1 MRNIILLI
9 QKYRNF
15 LFFLFLEF
23 FSLFFLFSYRNSY
36 HHYNYLSSSN
46 IITSSLYNF
55 QYNMFSYFS
64 LREINN
70 DLLKENSI
78 LKNQLLNKDLV
89 VGRKFIKSKDT
100 IYQKNFLFKEV
111 KVINSQFKHYENFL
125 IVNAGKKSGVR
136 DKMGLI
142 GTKGILGI
150 VKNVTDN
157 YATIRPLI
165 NPNFGLKVI
174 HEKTNSWGDLI
185 WVPEE
190 NNYQNIFVKN
200 IPIYTKVK
208 LGDYFTTSGAEG
220 LFPGGI
226 KIGKVIEIKE
236 NIEQQTLDIKLKNE
250 EDFSRTKIGFIVF
263 NKTAE
268 EIKQILNKRW
278 FLNLEISLG
287 L

>member
-23 FSLFFLFSYRNSY
+23 ISLFVLFSSRNSY

-46 IITSSLYNF
+46 SITSSLYNI

-64 LREINN
+64 LREVNN
-70 DLLKENSI
+70 DLLKENSN
-78 LKNQLLNKDLV
+78 LKNQVLNRDMV
-89 VGRKFIKSKDT
+89 VGRKFIKSDDI

-111 KVINSQFKHYENFL
+111 TVINSQFKYYENFL
-125 IVNAGKKSGVR
+125 IINAGKKSGVKE
-136 DKMGLI
+136 KMGMI
-142 GTKGILGI
+142 GTKGVLGI

-165 NPNFGLKVI
+165 NPNFGLKVL

-185 WVPEE
+185 WIPED

-200 IPIYTKVK
+200 IPAYCKVK
-208 LGDYFTTSGAEG
+208 LGDYFITSGAEG
-220 LFPGGI
+220 LFPQGL
-226 KIGKVIEIKE
+226 KVGKVLEIKE

-250 EDFSRTKIGFIVF
+250 EDFSRTKIGFVVF

-268 EIKQILNKRW
+268 EINQHLNKK
-278 FLNLEISLG
+278 
-287 L
+287 

>member
-15 LFFLFLEF
+15 LFFLLLEF
-23 FSLFFLFSYRNSY
+23 ISLFFLFSFRNSY

-46 IITSSLYNF
+46 SISSSLYNF

-70 DLLKENSI
+70 DLLKENSS
-78 LKNQLLNKDLV
+78 LKNQIFNRDMV
-89 VGRKFIKSKDT
+89 VGRKFIKSENT

-111 KVINSQFKHYENFL
+111 KVINSQFKYYENFL
-125 IVNAGKKSGVR
+125 IVNSGKKSGVKE
-136 DKMGLI
+136 KMGLI
-142 GTKGILGI
+142 GTKGVLGV

-165 NPNFGLKVI
+165 NPNFGLKVL
-174 HEKTNSWGDLI
+174 HENSNSWGDLL

-190 NNYQNIFVKN
+190 NNYQNILVKN
-200 IPIYTKVK
+200 IPSYSKVK
-208 LGDYFTTSGAEG
+208 LGDYFITSGAEG
-220 LFPGGI
+220 LFPEGV
-226 KIGKVIEIKE
+226 KVGKVIEIKE
-236 NIEQQTLDIKLKNE
+236 NKEQQTLDIKLKNE
-250 EDFSRTKIGFIVF
+250 EDFSRTKIGFVVF

-268 EIKQILNKRW
+268 EINQHLKKK
-278 FLNLEISLG
+278 
-287 L
+287 

>member
-15 LFFLFLEF
+15 LFFLFLELI
-23 FSLFFLFSYRNSY
+23 SLFFLFSSRNSY

-46 IITSSLYNF
+46 NITSSFYNF

-70 DLLKENSI
+70 DLLKENSS
-78 LKNQLLNKDLV
+78 LKNQVLNKDMV
-89 VGRKFIKSKDT
+89 VGRKFIKYKDT

-111 KVINSQFKHYENFL
+111 KVINSQFKYYENFL
-125 IVNAGKKSGVR
+125 IVNAGKKSGVKE
-136 DKMGLI
+136 KMGLI

-150 VKNVTDN
+150 VKNVSEN

-165 NPNFGLKVI
+165 NPNFGLKVL
-174 HEKTNSWGDLI
+174 HENTNSWGDLI

-208 LGDYFTTSGAEG
+208 LGDYFITSGAEG
-220 LFPGGI
+220 LFPGGV

-250 EDFSRTKIGFIVF
+250 EDFSRTKIGFIAF

-268 EIKQILNKRW
+268 EIKQHLIKK
-278 FLNLEISLG
+278 
-287 L
+287 

>member
-46 IITSSLYNF
+46 SITSSLYNL

-125 IVNAGKKSGVR
+125 ILNAGKKNGVR

-165 NPNFGLKVI
+165 NPNFGLKVL
-174 HEKTNSWGDLI
+174 HKKTNSWGDLI

-208 LGDYFTTSGAEG
+208 LGDYFITSGAEG

-236 NIEQQTLDIKLKNE
+236 NIEQQTLDIKLENE

-268 EIKQILNKRW
+268 EIKQHLNKR
-278 FLNLEISLG
+278 
-287 L
+287 